1 MGATIAV
8 SEDLA
13 KELKIL
19 KLEEG
24 RKSMEELLRE
34 IVSEYKKRR
43 YLSASEK
50 FRKRMEAKGLR
61 PRDIE

>member
-13 KELKIL
+13 KELKVL

-24 RKSMEELLRE
+24 RRSMEELLRE
-34 IVSEYKKRR
+34 IVAVYKK
-43 YLSASEK
+43 
-50 FRKRMEAKGLR
+50 KGTYRQARNLER
-61 PRDIE
+61 EWRQRD